1 LHDGFL
7 RVYEYEFD
15 VEKHGD
21 GITRLLR
28 EVMERGNAVAVLGH
42 DPSRDEVVLGNQFR
56 PGVMVNGEYPYRD
69 NLVAGAIDEN
79 ETALQAAVREM
90 REETGL
96 VLSNPVLIPSGAYV
110 SSGWRAPLAVFVVI
124 VVGGVAV
131 PGGRDLGIGLVGFG
145 AACSAIIAYI
155 LSITATLNQ
164 NIIEMMHE
172 VDSSLQ
178 LVDYSF
184 DVLGDSRLKLN
195 SARGEWQIDI
205 PTKSSAPWV
214 RFRGPNEL
222 HRVIGP
228 GPGFTAEAREMMG
241 SAGS

>member
-1 LHDGFL
+1 MQRIGYFS
-7 RVYEYEFD
+7 
-15 VEKHGD
+15 
-21 GITRLLR
+21 I
-28 EVMERGNAVAVLGH
+28 RG
-42 DPSRDEVVLGNQFR
+42 
-56 PGVMVNGEYPYRD
+56 Y
-69 NLVAGAIDEN
+69 
-79 ETALQAAVREM
+79 
-90 REETGL
+90 
-96 VLSNPVLIPSGAYV
+96 
-110 SSGWRAPLAVFVVI
+110 WRAPLAVFVVI

-131 PGGRDLGIGLVGFG
+131 PGGRNLGIGLVGFG

-164 NIIEMMHE
+164 NIVEMMQE

-184 DVLGDSRLKLN
+184 SVLGDSRLKMN

-205 PTKSSAPWV
+205 PTKGYASWV
-214 RFRGPNEL
+214 TFRGPNEL

-228 GPGFTAEAREMMG
+228 GPGFTAEVREMMG